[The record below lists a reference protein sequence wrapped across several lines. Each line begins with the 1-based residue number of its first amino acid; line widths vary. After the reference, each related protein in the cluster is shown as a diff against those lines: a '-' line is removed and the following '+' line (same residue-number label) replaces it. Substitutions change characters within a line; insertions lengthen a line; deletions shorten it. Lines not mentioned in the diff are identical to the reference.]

1 MAVAGTES
9 ATLEEEMRAALA
21 STLRVEKELAEVR
34 KLFKDKYVKPSRRQV
49 DALKGLKEQHVALTK
64 ETETKLPGAITRLQK
79 STRDLKQA
87 QEDREKQVNAT
98 VETQS
103 TDTEELEAFLH
114 RTRDVLEIRSDPGRE
129 LLTPP
134 VTLPMD
140 RFEERK
146 ENNETW
152 TSPEFYSHHYGYKM
166 CLQVYPNGNDE
177 GRGTHVSVYVSI
189 LPGEFD
195 DILPWPFCGYVTVHL
210 VNQRRG
216 KTHFHRT
223 VELNTEAT
231 LHIRARPDPLRIL
244 EPGQSPSW
252 GYHSFAR
259 DICRAPADT
268 EYLKEDTLTF
278 RVWKVDLFNVHH

>member
-1 MAVAGTES
+1 
-9 ATLEEEMRAALA
+9 
-21 STLRVEKELAEVR
+21 
-34 KLFKDKYVKPSRRQV
+34 
-49 DALKGLKEQHVALTK
+49 
-64 ETETKLPGAITRLQK
+64 
-79 STRDLKQA
+79 
-87 QEDREKQVNAT
+87 
-98 VETQS
+98 
-103 TDTEELEAFLH
+103 
-114 RTRDVLEIRSDPGRE
+114 
-129 LLTPP
+129 
-134 VTLPMD
+134 
-140 RFEERK
+140 
-146 ENNETW
+146 
-152 TSPEFYSHHYGYKM
+152 M

-244 EPGQSPSW
+244 EPARSPSW

-259 DICRAPADT
+259 HDKLQAGGYLSDT